1 MNDELDVRIAK
12 LEPMRV
18 AWVNGYGEQP
28 EGEAWR
34 KILAFA
40 NAQNLLDDLKAR
52 RFFGYN
58 NPDPSPGTPN
68 YGYDQ
73 WITVGPEISS
83 QDEIQ
88 IKDFDGGLYAVA
100 SCVGVENIGITWKNL
115 VRWFEDSKYDKGNH
129 QWLEEVLNPEVF
141 IKPDGTPNQTEE
153 TLGLVKFDLYLP
165 IVE

>member
-88 IKDFDGGLYAVA
+88 IKDF
-100 SCVGVENIGITWKNL
+100 
-115 VRWFEDSKYDKGNH
+115 R
-129 QWLEEVLNPEVF
+129 
-141 IKPDGTPNQTEE
+141 
-153 TLGLVKFDLYLP
+153 LP
-165 IVE
+165 TC